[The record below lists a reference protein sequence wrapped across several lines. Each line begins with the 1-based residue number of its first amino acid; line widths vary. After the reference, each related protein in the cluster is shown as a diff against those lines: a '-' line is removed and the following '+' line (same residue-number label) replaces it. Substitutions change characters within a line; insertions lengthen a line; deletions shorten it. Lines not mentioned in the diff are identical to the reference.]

1 MLLLLIFLLTILITL
16 FLRSIIFPMP
26 LSDVGSV
33 RYRTV
38 PWMTFLLII
47 ANSIIFL
54 VWQAPNLYQGG
65 ALVDEGSYSG
75 YSMLYQYV
83 RQIWTY
89 GYRGIFLR
97 EAVSIGAFATFTSM
111 FMHGDMWHL
120 LGNMIYLWTFGRRV
134 EDACGAWRYLVF
146 YLLAGM
152 VANIGSDVLNRAQA
166 DIPGIGASGAIS
178 GVMGAYLLL
187 FPGTMVTSFWGIG
200 IVLRLPAVLVMKA
213 VGVKSVADA
222 PIWRWTIKLPAW
234 TLLIF
239 FLVTNTLPS
248 LEVLQRGQ
256 DYGGVNTLA
265 HLTGFLAAIVIFL
278 FVRKDLLTRY
288 FAGRSL

>member
-1 MLLLLIFLLTILITL
+1 
-16 FLRSIIFPMP
+16 
-26 LSDVGSV
+26 
-33 RYRTV
+33 
-38 PWMTFLLII
+38 
-47 ANSIIFL
+47 
-54 VWQAPNLYQGG
+54 
-65 ALVDEGSYSG
+65 
-75 YSMLYQYV
+75 
-83 RQIWTY
+83 
-89 GYRGIFLR
+89 
-97 EAVSIGAFATFTSM
+97 
-111 FMHGDMWHL
+111 
-120 LGNMIYLWTFGRRV
+120 
-134 EDACGAWRYLVF
+134 
-146 YLLAGM
+146 
-152 VANIGSDVLNRAQA
+152 
-166 DIPGIGASGAIS
+166 
-178 GVMGAYLLL
+178 
-187 FPGTMVTSFWGIG
+187 
-200 IVLRLPAVLVMKA
+200 VLVMKA